1 MELENLVQDE
11 ALRQELEAAKD
22 LAEVAAALRA
32 RGLEV
37 SEEELQA
44 LTQQAPEGELDEA
57 ALEQVAGGRALGL
70 WRFILPILPLI
81 PRLLPKPSPIAPPRF
96 KK

>member
-1 MELENLVQDE
+1 M
-11 ALRQELEAAKD
+11 A
-22 LAEVAAALRA
+22 RA
-32 RGLEV
+32 RGQV
-37 SEEELQA
+37 FRRKKSTKDEELQA